1 MSKLLCLWFEY
12 LPTSTGTLEFRKAI
26 HVFLFP
32 LTLRFDFLIH
42 PCRGLL
48 LSTNSFFLKEKRS
61 RKTITIHHDLIENY
75 LDTNLKG
82 TLRSDGSIYFVKST
96 SSSSG

>member
-48 LSTNSFFLKEKRS
+48 LSTNSFF
-61 RKTITIHHDLIENY
+61 
-75 LDTNLKG
+75 
-82 TLRSDGSIYFVKST
+82 
-96 SSSSG
+96 